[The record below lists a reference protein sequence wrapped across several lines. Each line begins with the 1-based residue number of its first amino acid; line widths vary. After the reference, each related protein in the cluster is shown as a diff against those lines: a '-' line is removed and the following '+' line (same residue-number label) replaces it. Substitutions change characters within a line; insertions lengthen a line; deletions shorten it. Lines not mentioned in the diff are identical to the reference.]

1 MRSPYVTDDGIRRRC
16 WATLA
21 KRHAPGAWEIID
33 AGYRESRRGYH
44 SWDHIDDLLLK
55 LDSFSALAVR
65 PDLIATAIFWHDVV
79 YSTRRADGG
88 LRPDS
93 DNVRDSAALY
103 CRHSLSNETDVA
115 AVCDMIMAT
124 ADHLDA
130 EASCELYPGF
140 AKDLDLFLDLDLSSL
155 AAPWP
160 LFAENL
166 EKIRFEYA
174 WVPEQLFCLGRVKM
188 LQTFLNKGDRLF
200 RRDETKALWSRAAR
214 DNLLRCIGELR
225 AEIARLSPPA

>member
-1 MRSPYVTDDGIRRRC
+1 MRSPHATVDGVRHRY
-16 WATLA
+16 WAMLA
-21 KRHAPGAWEIID
+21 KRHAPGAWKVID
-33 AGYRESRRGYH
+33 AGYGETHRGYH

-65 PDLIATAIFWHDVV
+65 LDLIATAIFWHDVV
-79 YSTRRADGG
+79 YATRKADGG

-93 DNVRDSAALY
+93 DNVRDSAVLY

-130 EASCELYPGF
+130 GASCELYPGF

-174 WVPEQLFCLGRVKM
+174 WVPELTFSLGRVKM
-188 LQTFLNKGDRLF
+188 LQTFLNKGDQLF
-200 RRDETKALWSRAAR
+200 RREETNRLWSGAAR
-214 DNLLRCIGELR
+214 DNLLRCVGELR
-225 AEIARLSPPA
+225 AEIARLSPPT